1 MPPNCSRRSKL
12 DLSTLRFSRPF
23 RFFLAFVF
31 IVALAVP
38 AGAQRLGASGLPL
51 PRFASLAAD
60 RINVR
65 TGPGKQY
72 PLRWIYAR
80 AGLPVKIV
88 EEFDTWRKIQDQ
100 DGDDGWVHVSL
111 LSGRR
116 TVSIVKDVATIRRT
130 PDADARIVMRAEP
143 GVIGRLV
150 SCQPNW
156 CEIEIE
162 HRTGW
167 VERGA
172 IWGVLPEEATLPTS

>member
-1 MPPNCSRRSKL
+1 MVILLRRL
-12 DLSTLRFSRPF
+12 ILLIALLVTALP
-23 RFFLAFVF
+23 A
-31 IVALAVP
+31 VAQQKTGP
-38 AGAQRLGASGLPL
+38 SGLPL

-72 PLRWIYAR
+72 PIRWIYAR
-80 AGLPVKIV
+80 NGLPVKIV

-116 TVSIVKDVATIRRT
+116 TVSILATVAELRRT
-130 PDADARIVMRAEP
+130 PDPDASVLLRAEP
-143 GVIGRLV
+143 GVIGRLI
-150 SCQPNW
+150 SCNPSA

-162 HRTGW
+162 QRRGWLERTHF
-167 VERGA
+167 
-172 IWGVLPEEATLPTS
+172 WGVLPDEATLPTG